1 MRAWPWIHRSRAR
14 AQRLHAIKKRVNPQ
28 RQSLVV
34 QLGFTIRRMA
44 IPPRAS
50 PPGRWVRSPLA
61 RKCSRMFSTIHFERF
76 LYHLLVASHS
86 FPLTSRRP
94 IEHRHA
100 SRRSHLSPL
109 AWRRPSTFSP
119 PPGRAPRRRPTR
131 RTGWRRRTYWRGVV
145 RRRTSGFTPS
155 ESSRTLSRAVSGRCR
170 NDRRRWRATRAR
182 LARGADDR
190 RRRGWARFDA
200 R

>member
-1 MRAWPWIHRSRAR
+1 
-14 AQRLHAIKKRVNPQ
+14 
-28 RQSLVV
+28 
-34 QLGFTIRRMA
+34 
-44 IPPRAS
+44 
-50 PPGRWVRSPLA
+50 
-61 RKCSRMFSTIHFERF
+61 MFSIIHFERF

-109 AWRRPSTFSP
+109 AWRPPSTFSP

-170 NDRRRWRATRAR
+170 NDRRRWRAMRAT

-200 R
+200 RWARVRVRVSYSATAKDDVGDFIDAHKNRSIGAIDRS